1 MILQSTLESTA
12 SVPWGASLSPAKQ
25 IRSRLAPA
33 LLGQSCLPKSDKN
46 ISVKTIQLNIPLL
59 LFQDSLKYLKSVKEA
74 DILRLPLCFLLFLH
88 YFPLPSSLLPSF
100 DLETKKTHSNFDWG
114 KRKRSKGGH
123 GEHKKSPACRD
134 GEAGGEL
141 RQTDEFGGEGQ
152 TQRISE
158 IEKGKEVPR

>member
-1 MILQSTLESTA
+1 MLESTA
-12 SVPWGASLSPAKQ
+12 NFPRGASLSPAKQ
-25 IRSRLAPA
+25 TRSRLAPA

-46 ISVKTIQLNIPLL
+46 ISVKTIQFNIPLL
-59 LFQDSLKYLKSVKEA
+59 LFQDSLKYFKSVKELRCEA

-114 KRKRSKGGH
+114 KRKWSKGGH
-123 GEHKKSPACRD
+123 GEHKKRPACRD
-134 GEAGGEL
+134 GEAGGKL
-141 RQTDEFGGEGQ
+141 RKTNAFGGEGQ

-158 IEKGKEVPR
+158 IEKGKEVPG